1 MISGIRM
8 LYIDVVVYFC
18 VFIPDLVIAEVNCS
32 PSLHQQPCYLKV
44 PATQGIMQGRYP
56 ITVSTTRIVHVSPF
70 VQEQSYNP

>member
-1 MISGIRM
+1 MTLNYNM
-8 LYIDVVVYFC
+8 LYRGVVLYFC
-18 VFIPDLVIAEVNCS
+18 VCIPDLVIAEVNCS

-56 ITVSTTRIVHVSPF
+56 ITVRTTRIVYVSPF